1 MIFSND
7 FSSNSFSYI
16 KIKIKQS
23 IFNMNKKSFKM
34 FFRSLLTKLGEVKT
48 DKAVL
53 TYDGDGELEVG
64 MEVFVESGAEDAIEY
79 MHPEDGEYIMEDGR
93 TIVIKDGFVEEI
105 KEAQAQEPT
114 EPTEPTTEPTN
125 ENMAEPTEPTTEPVT
140 EPMEPTEPTFDAE
153 AAYNELLVEVQS
165 LKAELQELKDRV
177 NALLEV
183 PAEEDAFSKQTKNE
197 KTEHK
202 GFMMKC
208 NA

>member
-1 MIFSND
+1 
-7 FSSNSFSYI
+7 
-16 KIKIKQS
+16 
-23 IFNMNKKSFKM
+23 MNKKSFKM

-64 MEVFVESGAEDAIEY
+64 MEVFVETEANDTIEY
-79 MHPEDGEYIMEDGR
+79 VHPEDGEYLAEDGR

-105 KEAQAQEPT
+105 KEAEP
-114 EPTEPTTEPTN
+114 
-125 ENMAEPTEPTTEPVT
+125 T
-140 EPMEPTEPTFDAE
+140 EPMEPTEPTEPTNENMEEPMEPTTEPTTDPATEEPTFDAE
-153 AAYNELLVEVQS
+153 ASYNELLAEVQN
-165 LKAELQELKDRV
+165 LKAELQELKDKV

-183 PAEEDAFSKQTKNE
+183 PAEEDAFSKQTKDE
-197 KTEHK
+197 KNEHK

>member
-1 MIFSND
+1 
-7 FSSNSFSYI
+7 
-16 KIKIKQS
+16 
-23 IFNMNKKSFKM
+23 MNKKSFKM
-34 FFRSLLTKLGEVKT
+34 FFRSLLTKFGEVKT

-64 MEVFVESGAEDAIEY
+64 MEVFVETEADDTIEY
-79 MHPEDGEYIMEDGR
+79 MHPEDGEYLAEDGR

-105 KEAQAQEPT
+105 KEAEPMEPATEPT
-114 EPTEPTTEPTN
+114 EPATEEMAEPMEPTTEPT
-125 ENMAEPTEPTTEPVT
+125 MEPT
-140 EPMEPTEPTFDAE
+140 EPTEPTFDAE
-153 AAYNELLVEVQS
+153 ASYNEVLAEMQAM
-165 LKAELQELKDRV
+165 KAELQELKDKV

-197 KTEHK
+197 KNEHK

>member
-1 MIFSND
+1 
-7 FSSNSFSYI
+7 
-16 KIKIKQS
+16 
-23 IFNMNKKSFKM
+23 MNKKSFKM

-64 MEVFVESGAEDAIEY
+64 MEVFVETGAEDSIEY
-79 MHPEDGEYIMEDGR
+79 VHPEDGEYLAEDGR

-105 KEAQAQEPT
+105 KEAMNEEPA
-114 EPTEPTTEPTN
+114 TEPTTEPAT
-125 ENMAEPTEPTTEPVT
+125 ENMEEPMEPTTEPVT
-140 EPMEPTEPTFDAE
+140 TEPAEPTFDAE
-153 AAYNELLVEVQS
+153 AAYNEVIAEVQA
-165 LKAELQELKDRV
+165 LKAELQELKDKV

-183 PAEEDAFSKQTKNE
+183 PAEEDAFSKQSKNE

>member
-1 MIFSND
+1 
-7 FSSNSFSYI
+7 
-16 KIKIKQS
+16 
-23 IFNMNKKSFKM
+23 MNKKSFKM

-64 MEVFVESGAEDAIEY
+64 MEVFVETEADDTIEY
-79 MHPEDGEYIMEDGR
+79 MHPEDGEYLAEDGR

-105 KEAQAQEPT
+105 KEAEPT
-114 EPTEPTTEPTN
+114 EPMEPITEPTSEEMAEPMEPMEPTTEPT
-125 ENMAEPTEPTTEPVT
+125 EPAEPVEPA
-140 EPMEPTEPTFDAE
+140 FDAE
-153 AAYNELLVEVQS
+153 AAYNEVLAEVQN
-165 LKAELQELKDRV
+165 LKTELQELKDRV

-183 PAEEDAFSKQTKNE
+183 PAEEDAFSRQTKNE

>member
-1 MIFSND
+1 
-7 FSSNSFSYI
+7 
-16 KIKIKQS
+16 
-23 IFNMNKKSFKM
+23 MNKKSFKM

-64 MEVFVESGAEDAIEY
+64 MEVFVETEADDTIEY
-79 MHPEDGEYIMEDGR
+79 MHPEDGEYVMEDGR

-105 KEAQAQEPT
+105 KEKEMVDEPT
-114 EPTEPTTEPTN
+114 TEPTTEPIT
-125 ENMAEPTEPTTEPVT
+125 ENMAEPTEPMEPTTEPTT
-140 EPMEPTEPTFDAE
+140 EPTEPAEPTFDAE
-153 AAYNELLVEVQS
+153 ASYNELLTEVQT
-165 LKAELQELKDRV
+165 LKADLQELKDKV

>member
-1 MIFSND
+1 
-7 FSSNSFSYI
+7 
-16 KIKIKQS
+16 
-23 IFNMNKKSFKM
+23 MNKKSFKM

-64 MEVFVESGAEDAIEY
+64 MEVFVETEADDTIEY
-79 MHPEDGEYIMEDGR
+79 MHPEDGEYVMEDGR

-105 KEAQAQEPT
+105 KEAQAQEPM
-114 EPTEPTTEPTN
+114 EPMEPTTEPTT
-125 ENMAEPTEPTTEPVT
+125 ENMEEPMEPTT

-153 AAYNELLVEVQS
+153 AAYNELVAEIQS
-165 LKAELQELKDRV
+165 LKTELQELKDKV

-183 PAEEDAFSKQTKNE
+183 PAEEDAFSKQTKDE
-197 KTEHK
+197 KKEHK

>member
-1 MIFSND
+1 
-7 FSSNSFSYI
+7 
-16 KIKIKQS
+16 
-23 IFNMNKKSFKM
+23 MNKKSFKM

-64 MEVFVESGAEDAIEY
+64 MEVFVETEADDTIEY
-79 MHPEDGEYIMEDGR
+79 MHPEDGEYVMEDGR

-105 KEAQAQEPT
+105 KEAQAQEPMET
-114 EPTEPTTEPTN
+114 TTEPTTEPII
-125 ENMAEPTEPTTEPVT
+125 ENMAEPTEPMEPTTEPT
-140 EPMEPTEPTFDAE
+140 EPAEPTFDAE
-153 AAYNELLVEVQS
+153 ASYNELVAELQT
-165 LKAELQELKDRV
+165 LKADLQELKDKV
-177 NALLEV
+177 NSLLEV

>member
-1 MIFSND
+1 
-7 FSSNSFSYI
+7 
-16 KIKIKQS
+16 
-23 IFNMNKKSFKM
+23 MNKKSFKM

-64 MEVFVESGAEDAIEY
+64 MEVFVETEADDTIEY
-79 MHPEDGEYIMEDGR
+79 MHPEDGEYVMEDGR

-105 KEAQAQEPT
+105 KEVMTEEPA
-114 EPTEPTTEPTN
+114 TEPTTEPAT
-125 ENMAEPTEPTTEPVT
+125 ENMAEPTEPMEPTTEPVT
-140 EPMEPTEPTFDAE
+140 EEPAEPTFDAE
-153 AAYNELLVEVQS
+153 AAYNELVAEMQAM
-165 LKAELQELKDRV
+165 KAELQELKDKV

>member
-1 MIFSND
+1 
-7 FSSNSFSYI
+7 
-16 KIKIKQS
+16 
-23 IFNMNKKSFKM
+23 MNKKSFKM

-64 MEVFVESGAEDAIEY
+64 MEVFVETEANDTIEY
-79 MHPEDGEYIMEDGR
+79 MHPEDGEYLAEDGR

-105 KEAQAQEPT
+105 KEAMNEEPA
-114 EPTEPTTEPTN
+114 TEPTTEPAN
-125 ENMAEPTEPTTEPVT
+125 ENMEEPMEPTEPAAD
-140 EPMEPTEPTFDAE
+140 PMEPTEPTFDAE
-153 AAYNELLVEVQS
+153 AAYNELNVEFQAM
-165 LKAELQELKDRV
+165 KAELQELKDRV

-183 PAEEDAFSKQTKNE
+183 PAEEDAFSKQTKVLNNE

>member
-1 MIFSND
+1 
-7 FSSNSFSYI
+7 
-16 KIKIKQS
+16 
-23 IFNMNKKSFKM
+23 MNKKSFKL

-53 TYDGDGELEVG
+53 TCDGDGELEVG
-64 MEVFVESGAEDAIEY
+64 MEVFVETEADDTIEY
-79 MHPEDGEYIMEDGR
+79 MHPEDGEYVTEDGR

-105 KEAQAQEPT
+105 KEVEPV
-114 EPTEPTTEPTN
+114 EPATEPTTEPTN
-125 ENMAEPTEPTTEPVT
+125 EDMAEPMEPTTEPVT
-140 EPMEPTEPTFDAE
+140 EEPAEPTFDAE
-153 AAYNELLVEVQS
+153 AAYNELLVEVQN

>member
-1 MIFSND
+1 
-7 FSSNSFSYI
+7 
-16 KIKIKQS
+16 
-23 IFNMNKKSFKM
+23 MNKKSFKM

-64 MEVFVESGAEDAIEY
+64 MEVFVETEADDTIEY
-79 MHPEDGEYIMEDGR
+79 MHPEDGEYVMEDGR

-105 KEAQAQEPT
+105 KEKEMVEEPT
-114 EPTEPTTEPTN
+114 TEPTTEPAT
-125 ENMAEPTEPTTEPVT
+125 ENMEEPMEPTTEPVT
-140 EPMEPTEPTFDAE
+140 EEPAEPTFDAE
-153 AAYNELLVEVQS
+153 AAYNEVLAEVQA
-165 LKAELQELKDRV
+165 LREELQELKDRV

-183 PAEEDAFSKQTKNE
+183 PAEEDAFSRQTKDE
-197 KTEHK
+197 KNEHK

>member
-1 MIFSND
+1 
-7 FSSNSFSYI
+7 
-16 KIKIKQS
+16 
-23 IFNMNKKSFKM
+23 MNKKSFKM

-64 MEVFVESGAEDAIEY
+64 MEVFVETEADDTIEY
-79 MHPEDGEYIMEDGR
+79 MHPEDGEYLAEDGR

-105 KEAQAQEPT
+105 KEAQAQEP
-114 EPTEPTTEPTN
+114 
-125 ENMAEPTEPTTEPVT
+125 
-140 EPMEPTEPTFDAE
+140 MEPTEPATEPTAEEMAEPMEPVEPVTEEPAEPVEPAFDAE
-153 AAYNELLVEVQS
+153 AAYNEVLAEVQA
-165 LKAELQELKDRV
+165 LKTELQELKDKV
-177 NALLEV
+177 NELLQV
-183 PAEEDAFSKQTKNE
+183 PAEEDAFSRQTKNE

>member
-1 MIFSND
+1 
-7 FSSNSFSYI
+7 
-16 KIKIKQS
+16 
-23 IFNMNKKSFKM
+23 MNKKSFKM

-64 MEVFVESGAEDAIEY
+64 MEVFVETESDDTIEY
-79 MHPEDGEYIMEDGR
+79 MHPEDGEYLAEDGR

-114 EPTEPTTEPTN
+114 TEPAT
-125 ENMAEPTEPTTEPVT
+125 ENMEEPMEPTTEPVT
-140 EPMEPTEPTFDAE
+140 EEPAEPTFDAE
-153 AAYNELLVEVQS
+153 AAYNEVLAEMQA

-177 NALLEV
+177 NSLLEV
-183 PAEEDAFSKQTKNE
+183 PAEEDAFSRQTKEE
-197 KTEHK
+197 KNEHK

>member
-1 MIFSND
+1 
-7 FSSNSFSYI
+7 
-16 KIKIKQS
+16 
-23 IFNMNKKSFKM
+23 MNKKSFKM

-64 MEVFVESGAEDAIEY
+64 MEVFVETEADDTIEY

-114 EPTEPTTEPTN
+114 TEPTTEPAT
-125 ENMAEPTEPTTEPVT
+125 ENMAEPTEP
-140 EPMEPTEPTFDAE
+140 MEPTEPTEPTEPAEPTFDAE
-153 AAYNELLVEVQS
+153 AAYNELVAEMQAM
-165 LKAELQELKDRV
+165 KAELQELKDKV
-177 NALLEV
+177 NSLLEV
-183 PAEEDAFSKQTKNE
+183 PAEEDAFSKQTKVLNNE
-197 KTEHK
+197 KNEHK

>member
-1 MIFSND
+1 
-7 FSSNSFSYI
+7 
-16 KIKIKQS
+16 
-23 IFNMNKKSFKM
+23 MNKKSFKM

-64 MEVFVESGAEDAIEY
+64 MEVFVETEADDTIEY
-79 MHPEDGEYIMEDGR
+79 VHPEDGEYIMEDGR

-114 EPTEPTTEPTN
+114 TEPTTEPTA
-125 ENMAEPTEPTTEPVT
+125 EEMAEPTEPT
-140 EPMEPTEPTFDAE
+140 EPMEPTEPAEPVEPSFDAE
-153 AAYNELLVEVQS
+153 AAYNELVAEMQAM
-165 LKAELQELKDRV
+165 KEELQELKDRV

-197 KTEHK
+197 KNEHK

>member
-1 MIFSND
+1 
-7 FSSNSFSYI
+7 
-16 KIKIKQS
+16 
-23 IFNMNKKSFKM
+23 MNKKSFKM

-64 MEVFVESGAEDAIEY
+64 MEVFVETEADDTIEY
-79 MHPEDGEYIMEDGR
+79 MHPEDGEYVMEDGR

-105 KEAQAQEPT
+105 KEAQAQEPM
-114 EPTEPTTEPTN
+114 EPTTEPTN
-125 ENMAEPTEPTTEPVT
+125 ENMAEPTEPM
-140 EPMEPTEPTFDAE
+140 EPMEPTEPAEPTFDAE
-153 AAYNELLVEVQS
+153 AAYNELLTEVQT

-183 PAEEDAFSKQTKNE
+183 PAEEDAFSKQTKDE
-197 KTEHK
+197 KKEHK

>member
-1 MIFSND
+1 
-7 FSSNSFSYI
+7 
-16 KIKIKQS
+16 
-23 IFNMNKKSFKM
+23 MNKKSFKM

-64 MEVFVESGAEDAIEY
+64 MEVFVETEADDTIEY
-79 MHPEDGEYIMEDGR
+79 MHPEDGEYVMEDGR

-105 KEAQAQEPT
+105 KEKEMVEEPM
-114 EPTEPTTEPTN
+114 EPTTEPTN
-125 ENMAEPTEPTTEPVT
+125 EEMAEPTEPMEPTT
-140 EPMEPTEPTFDAE
+140 EPTEPTEPVFDAE
-153 AAYNELLVEVQS
+153 AAYNEVLAEVQT
-165 LKAELQELKDRV
+165 LKAELQELKDKV

-183 PAEEDAFSKQTKNE
+183 PAEEDAFSRQTKEE
-197 KTEHK
+197 KNEHK